1 MTLTV
6 KELIEKLTDLPEDY
20 LIYSKGHFRGSCNIE
35 YISFDDDLR
44 RIYINISKP
53 EIIK

>member
-6 KELIEKLTDLPEDY
+6 KELIEKLMELPEDY
-20 LIYSKGHFRGSCNIE
+20 LIYSQGYFKGLCDIE
-35 YISFDDDLR
+35 YISHNDDLK

-53 EIIK
+53 EINK